1 MATLLR
7 PPPQLPVTIAD
18 IEAARIAIA
27 GAVLRTPT
35 LFSRTLSAITG
46 ANLWFKFENLQFTA
60 SFKERG
66 ALNRLAVLT
75 PDERA
80 RGVVAASAGNH
91 AQGVAYNARRL
102 GIPATIV
109 MPRFTPTVKVR
120 QTEEHGA
127 TVELVGDTLEDA
139 FVHAHGLVEARGL
152 TFIHAYDDP
161 WVIAGQGTIAMEM
174 LEDAPEIDVLLTPV
188 GGGGLMSGMGLA
200 ARAAKPGIELIGVE
214 ADLYPGMWNRF
225 HRHNAPCGGDTLAE
239 GIAVKQPGGLT
250 AEILTTILDDMV
262 LVAEREIE
270 RAVTLLLN
278 VEKTVVEG
286 AGAAGLAAVLTDPD
300 RFRGRNIG
308 LVLCGGN
315 IDPRLLATVLMREL
329 AREGRLARIRI
340 AMRDRPGQL
349 HAVTRV
355 FDAVQ
360 ANIIEVHHQRVF
372 SREPAKGIT
381 TDIECETRDR
391 DHLQRLIGALEAA
404 GFTVKLLGVD

>member
-127 TVELVGDTLEDA
+127 TVSWWA
-139 FVHAHGLVEARGL
+139 IR
-152 TFIHAYDDP
+152 
-161 WVIAGQGTIAMEM
+161 WK
-174 LEDAPEIDVLLTPV
+174 TPSSTR
-188 GGGGLMSGMGLA
+188 MAWSR
-200 ARAAKPGIELIGVE
+200 RAASRSSTP
-214 ADLYPGMWNRF
+214 M
-225 HRHNAPCGGDTLAE
+225 
-239 GIAVKQPGGLT
+239 
-250 AEILTTILDDMV
+250 TT
-262 LVAEREIE
+262 
-270 RAVTLLLN
+270 
-278 VEKTVVEG
+278 
-286 AGAAGLAAVLTDPD
+286 
-300 RFRGRNIG
+300 RG
-308 LVLCGGN
+308 
-315 IDPRLLATVLMREL
+315 
-329 AREGRLARIRI
+329 
-340 AMRDRPGQL
+340 
-349 HAVTRV
+349 
-355 FDAVQ
+355 
-360 ANIIEVHHQRVF
+360 
-372 SREPAKGIT
+372 
-381 TDIECETRDR
+381 
-391 DHLQRLIGALEAA
+391 
-404 GFTVKLLGVD
+404 